1 MSVSNLDAL
10 KDTKNGYK
18 TGLNNT
24 PRVTITVAV
33 VVTKF
38 FMMECV
44 YAFVVDFET
53 KLRVLTLLAEE
64 EEEEEEEEENGTST
78 V

>member
-1 MSVSNLDAL
+1 MSVSSLDAS

-24 PRVTITVAV
+24 PRATATVAV

-44 YAFVVDFET
+44 HAFVVDFET
-53 KLRVLTLLAEE
+53 KLRVLTFLA
-64 EEEEEEEEENGTST
+64 EEEENGTST

>member
-1 MSVSNLDAL
+1 
-10 KDTKNGYK
+10 
-18 TGLNNT
+18 
-24 PRVTITVAV
+24 
-33 VVTKF
+33 
-38 FMMECV
+38 MECV

-64 EEEEEEEEENGTST
+64 EEEEEEENGTST